1 MTPTLALWVVLATVA
16 VPADTAPPSAV
27 RAHGPGP
34 IATFS
39 IVAADP
45 KTHQVG
51 VAVASRFF
59 AVGSVVPWVGAD
71 SGAIATQAFANTSFG
86 PFGLALLQGG
96 RNPQGV
102 LEDLLAGD
110 DQPQRRQVGIVTA
123 DGRSVAHT
131 GSECTPW
138 AGHRT
143 GEGYAIQGNILA
155 GEQVVLAMERA
166 YLDTPGSLAQRLY
179 AALDAGD
186 EAGGDSRGRQS
197 AALMVA
203 RRGAGYGGYTDRYID
218 IRVDD
223 HPDPLMELD
232 RLLDIAEV
240 NGLWNMAWTA
250 YTQGRMAD
258 AVPWMERTAGAAR
271 AAASDVLPEVL
282 YDLAIVRAHSGHGEE
297 ALDVLEEALAAN
309 PGLATG
315 ARDDEDLAPLRT
327 LPAFRVL
334 VNQPRQDEEKE
345 GLLCP
350 VDEEE
355 EGSGQSPAG
364 GTGASESDGRSPVGG
379 TGDAKSSTDD
389 AELSTDE
396 VESSADEQVSGAM
409 DAGET
414 SAAGSQVSAGRW

>member
-1 MTPTLALWVVLATVA
+1 V
-16 VPADTAPPSAV
+16 
-27 RAHGPGP
+27 
-34 IATFS
+34 ATFS

-59 AVGSVVPWVGAD
+59 AVGSVVPWA
-71 SGAIATQAFANTSFG
+71 SAEAGAIATQAFANTSFG

-96 RNPQGV
+96 RDPEGV
-102 LEDLLAGD
+102 LADMLAGD
-110 DQPQRRQVGIVTA
+110 DRPERRQVGIVSA

-131 GSECTPW
+131 GSDCTPW
-138 AGHRT
+138 AGHRI
-143 GEGYAIQGNILA
+143 GKGYAIQGNILA
-155 GEQVVLAMERA
+155 GEHVVVAMERA
-166 YLDTPGSLAQRLY
+166 FLDTPGSLALRLY
-179 AALDAGD
+179 TALAAGD
-186 EAGGDSRGRQS
+186 EAGGDARGRQS

-223 HPDPLMELD
+223 HPDPLTELD
-232 RLLDIAEV
+232 RLLEIAEV

-271 AAASDVLPEVL
+271 AVASDVLPEVL
-282 YDLAIVRAHSGHGEE
+282 YDLAVVRAHSGHEEE
-297 ALDVLEEALAAN
+297 ALEALEEAINAN

-315 ARDDEDLAPLRT
+315 ARNDDDLAPLRA

-334 VNQPRQDEEKE
+334 VNPPPGDAEKE

-350 VDEEE
+350 VDEGE
-355 EGSGQSPAG
+355 
-364 GTGASESDGRSPVGG
+364 
-379 TGDAKSSTDD
+379 DD
-389 AELSTDE
+389 AD
-396 VESSADEQVSGAM
+396 
-409 DAGET
+409 
-414 SAAGSQVSAGRW
+414 